1 MNVLAQFPIESDID
15 FDSCI
20 RTMFEAT
27 PVGIAI
33 CTPGG
38 EIREANPAF
47 AKMLGYKRPEL
58 AKTNIAALDSKAG
71 EEREEQEGQ
80 LAELLRGERD
90 YLEIGKPFLR
100 KDGSYLSAH
109 WTMSLARDG
118 RKQPIFLLAVLTDG
132 ATNRGMI
139 EGSDAAPEAVREA
152 ERMEAIGR
160 LAAGVAHDFNNLLT
174 GILLYCD
181 LLLAGLKIAELK
193 ANQDPSEEPNNG
205 TRRID
210 EFNPR
215 ELTQHVEQVRLA
227 GEQGAA
233 LTRQLLAIARRRA
246 RESRPVPVNEI
257 VASTENILRRL
268 IGEQIELTVSLD
280 PGLNSSAGVVLGDP
294 AQLQQVLFNLVLNAR
309 DALPQ
314 GGKIRLSTRAAEL
327 SPALRLELPPELST
341 GDSPAS
347 EPQRFIACE
356 IEDNG
361 SGMNAETRARVFEPW
376 FTTKRP
382 GKGTGLGLAT
392 VHRIVS
398 EAGGRIEIESEP
410 GKGTRI
416 TVLFPAIEKPM

>member
-33 CTPGG
+33 CTPDG
-38 EIREANPAF
+38 EIKEANPAF
-47 AKMLGYKRPEL
+47 AKMLGYKRPDL
-58 AKTNIAALDSKAG
+58 AKTNIAALDSKAD
-71 EEREEQEGQ
+71 EEWEGQEGQ

-90 YLEIGKPFLR
+90 YLEIGKRFLR

-139 EGSDAAPEAVREA
+139 EGSHTAPEAVREA

-160 LAAGVAHDFNNLLT
+160 LAGGVAHDFNNLLT

-193 ANQDPSEEPNNG
+193 ANQNPSEKPNNG
-205 TRRID
+205 TGHID

-215 ELTQHVEQVRLA
+215 ELTEHVEQVRLA

-246 RESRPVPVNEI
+246 PESRPVLVNEI

-268 IGEQIELTVSLD
+268 IGEQIDLAVSLD
-280 PGLNSSAGVVLGDP
+280 PGLDSSAGIVLGDP

-327 SPALRLELPPELST
+327 SP
-341 GDSPAS
+341 GHSPAS

-361 SGMNAETRARVFEPW
+361 SGMNAETRARVFEPL

-398 EAGGRIEIESEP
+398 ETGGRIEIESEP